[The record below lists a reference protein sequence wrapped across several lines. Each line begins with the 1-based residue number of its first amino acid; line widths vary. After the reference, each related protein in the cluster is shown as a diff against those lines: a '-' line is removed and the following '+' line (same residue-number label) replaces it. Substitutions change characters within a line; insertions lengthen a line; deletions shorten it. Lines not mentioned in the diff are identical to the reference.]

1 VAKKEGAKPAA
12 AAKPVP
18 KKVQEQY
25 RKRQVGLGG
34 VARELGVSG
43 PVARRMLVESGVEIH
58 GRGRPSAKPTTKP
71 VTPKA
76 PPVGLTDPPDYSG

>member
-1 VAKKEGAKPAA
+1 MAKKEGAKP

-25 RKRQVGLGG
+25 RRRRVGVGG
-34 VARELGVSG
+34 VAEQLGVSR

-58 GRGRPSAKPTTKP
+58 GRGRPSMKPVTKP
-71 VTPKA
+71 VAPKA
-76 PPVGLTDPPDYSG
+76 PPLGLADPPDYSD